1 MKFDMF
7 EVFARA
13 AKITWKYKVLWI
25 FGMLASCGR
34 SGGSNSNSG
43 SRRSV
48 SPGDSPLSPE
58 MMRQMEAFFGRV
70 EAWFQHNTWIL
81 FALFAFVFIAIVLQ
95 IFFSLVGTAGLARG
109 VVHAENNVETLRFG
123 ELFGESLD
131 YFWQLL
137 GAALVIWI
145 PFIVIFV
152 LSMFAFLIPSME
164 GQASEAAFGGGL
176 MIFLLA
182 FCCCAIPFSIA
193 LNLYHFQVKRAILV
207 EGKGVFGALVR
218 GWQVFSQ
225 NIVAMLIIG
234 ILLGIAGFI
243 VGVLLA
249 LPVLLLIFP
258 LMQSLIQGNITS
270 WQPFTAAGI
279 FILCYTPVAWFVR
292 GVLTTYTESVWTLT
306 YLRLT
311 LPARETPVFVEAHA

>member
-7 EVFARA
+7 EVFTRA

-34 SGGSNSNSG
+34 SGGSNSNSS

-70 EAWFQHNTWIL
+70 EAWFQHNTWVL

-95 IFFSLVGTAGLARG
+95 VFFSLVGTAGLARG
-109 VVHAENNVETLRFG
+109 VVHAENNVEILRFG
-123 ELFGESLD
+123 ELFGEGLD

-145 PFIVIFV
+145 PYIAIFI
-152 LSMFAFLIPSME
+152 LSMFAFLVPAMG
-164 GQASEAAFGGGL
+164 GQASEAALGGGL
-176 MIFLLA
+176 VMFLLA

-193 LNLYHFQVKRAILV
+193 LTLYHFQVKRAILV
-207 EGKGVFGALVR
+207 EGKGVFAALAR

-225 NIVAMLIIG
+225 NIVAMLIVG

-243 VGVLLA
+243 IGVLLA
-249 LPVLLLIFP
+249 LPVLLIIFP

-270 WQPFTAAGI
+270 WWPFTAAGI
-279 FILCYTPVAWFVR
+279 FILCYTPAAWFVR

-311 LPARETPVFVEAHA
+311 QPAQEIPVFVEAHA